1 MIKDFYEPIKDLLIK
16 TKRSGMDKLVAH
28 MEENGFFNAPC
39 STQHHL
45 SKPGG
50 LAEHSFNV
58 WEIAQDISQALC
70 YIVPSDSL
78 TIVALLHDIGK
89 MGQFNKPN
97 YVPNMLKGRAT
108 KANPNPEPY
117 QSTSKPYI
125 SNPELMYVDHEVRA
139 LSIISKFIDLTEEEQ
154 QAILWHNGL
163 YGPFKYEIQGKE
175 TPLYMILHWADMW
188 ASRVVEV
195 EENKTEE
202 ESNE

>member
-1 MIKDFYEPIKDLLIK
+1 MVNKIKELLLS
-16 TKRSGMDKLVAH
+16 TKREGMENLIAY
-28 MEENGFFNAPC
+28 MEEYGFFKAPC

-45 SKPGG
+45 SKEGG
-50 LAEHSFNV
+50 LTEHSLNV
-58 WEIAQDISQALC
+58 CEIALNITKTLYSGRDIAIPAESVV
-70 YIVPSDSL
+70 IVS
-78 TIVALLHDIGK
+78 LLHDIGK

-97 YVPNMLKGRAT
+97 YIPNMLKGRAT
-108 KANPNPEPY
+108 KVNPNPEPY

-125 SNPELMYVDHEVRA
+125 SNPELLYVDHEVRA

-188 ASRVVEV
+188 ASRVIEVEV
-195 EENKTEE
+195 GASEEV
-202 ESNE
+202 

>member
-1 MIKDFYEPIKDLLIK
+1 MKEIIKSLLLSTERKGIEN
-16 TKRSGMDKLVAH
+16 LIEY
-28 MEENGFFNAPC
+28 MEEYGFFKAPC

-45 SKPGG
+45 SKEGG
-50 LAEHSFNV
+50 LAEHSLNV
-58 WEIAQDISQALC
+58 LEVAQELSMTLMDIVSR
-70 YIVPSDSL
+70 DSL
-78 TIVALLHDIGK
+78 VLVSLLHDIGK

-117 QSTSKPYI
+117 QSTAKPYV
-125 SNPELMYVDHEVRA
+125 SNPDLMYVDHEVRA
-139 LSIISKFIDLTEEEQ
+139 LAIISKFIDLTEEEQ

-188 ASRVVEV
+188 ASRVVEREEV
-195 EENKTEE
+195 EDEE
-202 ESNE
+202 V